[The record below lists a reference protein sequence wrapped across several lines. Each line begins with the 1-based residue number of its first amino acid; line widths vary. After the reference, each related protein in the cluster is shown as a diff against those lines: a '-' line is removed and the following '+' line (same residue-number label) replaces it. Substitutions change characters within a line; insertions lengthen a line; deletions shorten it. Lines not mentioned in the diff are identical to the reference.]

1 MAGRVKKQVVFILPK
16 GFLSNKLRG
25 WWLTYIVEIAPDRK
39 ADRGNLRS
47 DSKALPQSFLQ
58 SIGEIDLVLHSQLV
72 EPCGKGDILRDASVG
87 HFIPHDVHAH
97 RHGNEH
103 TAGRDLHFFKGRR
116 RSDHVALLF

>member
-1 MAGRVKKQVVFILPK
+1 MAGCVKKQVVFILPK

-58 SIGEIDLVLHSQLV
+58 SIGEIDLVLHSQFV
-72 EPCGKGDILRDASVG
+72 EPCRKGDVLRDASVG
-87 HFIPHDVHAH
+87 HLIANYVHPHRYRDEHA
-97 RHGNEH
+97 
-103 TAGRDLHFFKGRR
+103 AGWDLRSFKCCR
-116 RSDHVALLF
+116 RSDRIALLF